1 MIKIVKDM
9 RGQLESSLDDVAAA
23 LQLLV
28 GVHDEIVTNVSNE
41 CTYIAPD
48 AIGEIWLTYQVMADC
63 LEVVLDDLRPG
74 RIDSLQGTSF
84 MDTPMILFGANIQI
98 SRETLNDHTILA
110 MWAVFEREMIAVL
123 ESEAHKILGT
133 SPSAFNK
140 ALLGKI
146 EVGIERWRSDDM
158 IDLFKPVFNRV
169 YQTNQTLPR
178 LAAHRNLKKLSPGL
192 AYEAPVEALKQ
203 MHLSCRT

>member
-1 MIKIVKDM
+1 M
-9 RGQLESSLDDVAAA
+9 RSQLESSLDDVAAA

-63 LEVVLDDLRPG
+63 LEVALDDLRLG
-74 RIDSLQGTSF
+74 RIDSLQGTGF
-84 MDTPMILFGANIQI
+84 MDTPMMLFGANIQI

>member
-1 MIKIVKDM
+1 M
-9 RGQLESSLDDVAAA
+9 RGQLENSLDDVAAA

-28 GVHDEIVTNVSNE
+28 GVHDGIVTNISNE

-63 LEVVLDDLRPG
+63 LEVALDNLRLG
-74 RIDSLQGTSF
+74 RIDSLQGTGF
-84 MDTPMILFGANIQI
+84 MDTPIDAVRRNIQI
-98 SRETLNDHTILA
+98 SQETLNDHTILA
-110 MWAVFEREMIAVL
+110 MWAVFERVLIAVL

-146 EVGIERWRSDDM
+146 EEGIECWRNDDM

-192 AYEAPVEALKQ
+192 AYEAPAEALKQ
-203 MHLSCRT
+203 MHLSCQT